1 MKLNAIELTVF
12 GMVQGVGFRPYVYR
26 LALRYGLAGMV
37 GNTSEGVLIRAQGSR
52 STLRAFIKAL
62 KDEVPRLASITSIK
76 QRHIEARPGK
86 KGFLILASQAGLGRK
101 VLISPDVA
109 VCKKCVRELFDPED
123 RRYGYPFIN
132 CTDCGPRFT
141 VIEAMPYDRPSTSM
155 KLFPMCKECA
165 KEYHDP
171 PDRRFHAQPN
181 ACWTCGPSLFWHGS
195 NGGGLVPSDDPV
207 SDAAKALRQGHIVAI
222 KGLGGFHLAVNAG
235 SEKSVALL
243 RARKGRRSKPLA
255 VMVRDINAARRL
267 CRVSSEEAGLLV
279 SLEGPIVLL
288 KKNENADLASNLSP
302 RISDLGLML
311 PYTPL
316 HHLLL
321 AQGDCPE
328 ALVMTS
334 GNPCN
339 SPICT
344 GNDEALHRLSGIAD
358 YFLLHDREIVARAD
372 DSVLK
377 VAAGKVRM
385 IRRSRGYV
393 PRPVR
398 MPWKLPQ
405 ILACGGDLKNT
416 FCLAEGRKAF
426 LSQHIGDLGVPDTLD
441 FFRKGLEHLKEVLGI
456 VPETVVCDL
465 HPDYFS
471 TRQARGL
478 PLPCTAVQHHH
489 AHAVSVMAE
498 HGLDGT
504 VLAVIMDGAGYGPDG
519 TVWGGELLLA
529 SRSGYRRMGRLG
541 HLPLPGG
548 DAAAKAPWRMGL
560 SILWATFG
568 PDGLTNSVLPVMLC
582 SIPEE
587 KRRVVAQM
595 MAKGLNSPATSSCG
609 RLFDG
614 VAALLGLR
622 SGSEYEGQAA
632 MELESLAW
640 EGSEEMSLKGPG
652 YPLKIRKKKGLWVID
667 LHGLTE
673 AIIDDLV
680 DKVPKRTIALRF
692 HVWLARSIVL
702 LLKRL
707 SDETDIKTVV
717 LAGGCMQNALLL
729 QVLVDLL
736 GCEGFF
742 VYAGEQIPANDGGLS
757 LGQVVIGGNG
767 NVPGHS
773 HARH

>member
-1 MKLNAIELTVF
+1 MKLNAIELKVF
-12 GMVQGVGFRPYVYR
+12 GIVQGVGFRPYVYR
-26 LALRYGLAGMV
+26 LALKYGLAGMV
-37 GNTSEGVLIRAQGSR
+37 SNTVEGVLIRAQGPCS
-52 STLRAFIKAL
+52 SLRAFVKAL
-62 KDEVPRLASITSIK
+62 KDEVPRLACITYIE
-76 QRHIEARPGK
+76 QRHIEARLGR
-86 KGFLILASQAGLGRK
+86 KGFVILASQSGSGRK

-109 VCKKCVRELFDPED
+109 VCGKCVRELFDPED

-141 VIEAMPYDRPSTSM
+141 VIEDMPYDRPNTSM
-155 KLFPMCKECA
+155 KVFPMCKDCA

-171 PDRRFHAQPN
+171 RDRRFHAQPN

-195 NGGGLVPSDDPV
+195 NGGLVPSDDPV

-255 VMVRDINAARRL
+255 VMVRDIDAARRF
-267 CRVSSEEAGLLV
+267 CHISSEEAGLLV

-288 KKNENADLASNLSP
+288 KKNEDADLASNLSP
-302 RISDLGLML
+302 GINDLGLML

-321 AQGDCPE
+321 GQGDCPE

-377 VAAGKVRM
+377 VAAGKARM

-398 MPWKLPQ
+398 MPWRLPQ

-416 FCLAEGRKAF
+416 FCLAKGREAF
-426 LSQHIGDLGVPDTLD
+426 LSQHIGDMGVPDTLD
-441 FFRKGLEHLKEVLGI
+441 FFRQGLEHLKVVLGI
-456 VPETVVCDL
+456 MPETVVCDL

-471 TRQARGL
+471 TRQARELLL
-478 PLPCTAVQHHH
+478 PYTAVQHHH

-498 HGLDGT
+498 HGIDGT

-568 PDGLTNSVLPVMLC
+568 PDGLANSVLPAMLC

-595 MAKGLNSPATSSCG
+595 MAMGLNSPATSSCG
-609 RLFDG
+609 RLFDA
-614 VAALLGLR
+614 VAAVIGLR
-622 SGSEYEGQAA
+622 SESEYEGQAA
-632 MELESLAW
+632 MELESLACKCSG
-640 EGSEEMSLKGPG
+640 EISLKRPG
-652 YPLKIRKKKGLWVID
+652 YPLAIREKKGLWVID

-673 AIIDDLV
+673 AIINDLR
-680 DKVPKRTIALRF
+680 DKVPKKAIALRF

-707 SDETDIKTVV
+707 SDETGIKTVV

-742 VYAGEQIPANDGGLS
+742 VYSGEQIPANDGGLS

>member
-1 MKLNAIELTVF
+1 MKLNAIELKVS
-12 GMVQGVGFRPYVYR
+12 GIVQGVGFRPYVYR
-26 LALRYGLAGMV
+26 LALKYGLAGMV
-37 GNTSEGVLIRAQGSR
+37 GNTGEGVLIRAQGPGS
-52 STLRAFIKAL
+52 SLRAFVKAL
-62 KDEVPRLASITSIK
+62 KDEVPRLACITSIE
-76 QRHIEARPGK
+76 QRHIEAQPGR
-86 KGFLILASQAGLGRK
+86 KGFVILASQAGGERK
-101 VLISPDVA
+101 ALISPDVA
-109 VCKKCVRELFDPED
+109 VCRECIRELLDPKD

-132 CTDCGPRFT
+132 CTNCGPRFT
-141 VIEAMPYDRPSTSM
+141 IIESMPYDRPGTSM
-155 KLFPMCKECA
+155 KVFPMCKECA
-165 KEYHDP
+165 KEYYDP
-171 PDRRFHAQPN
+171 RDRRFHAQPN

-195 NGGGLVPSDDPV
+195 NGEFVPSDDPV
-207 SDAAKALRQGHIVAI
+207 SNAAKALGQGHIVAV
-222 KGLGGFHLAVNAG
+222 KGLGGFHLAVDAG

-255 VMVRDINAARRL
+255 VMVRDIDTARRL
-267 CRVSSEEAGLLV
+267 CRVSSEEARLLV
-279 SLEGPIVLL
+279 SREGPIVLL
-288 KKNENADLASNLSP
+288 KKNEDVDLAFNLSP
-302 RISDLGLML
+302 GISDLGLML

-321 AQGDCPE
+321 AQRGCPE
-328 ALVMTS
+328 SLVMTS

-344 GNDEALHRLSGIAD
+344 GNDEALQCLSGIAD
-358 YFLLHDREIVARAD
+358 YFLLHDREIVARVD
-372 DSVLK
+372 DSVIK
-377 VAAGKVRM
+377 VAAGKARI

-398 MPWKLPQ
+398 MPWRLPQ

-416 FCLAEGRKAF
+416 FCLAKDREAF
-426 LSQHIGDLGVPDTLD
+426 LSQHIGDLDVPDTLD
-441 FFRKGLEHLKEVLGI
+441 FFRQGLEHLKEVLGI
-456 VPETVVCDL
+456 MPETVVCDL

-478 PLPCTAVQHHH
+478 SLPCIAVQHHH
-489 AHAVSVMAE
+489 AHAVSIMAE
-498 HGLDGT
+498 HGLDET
-504 VLAVIMDGAGYGPDG
+504 VLAVILDGAGYGPDG
-519 TVWGGELLLA
+519 TVWGGELFLA

-541 HLPLPGG
+541 RLPLPGG

-568 PDGLTNSVLPVMLC
+568 PDGLTNSVLPATLC

-595 MAKGLNSPATSSCG
+595 MAKGLNSPVASSCG
-609 RLFDG
+609 RLFDA
-614 VAALLGLR
+614 VAAVLGLR
-622 SGSEYEGQAA
+622 SESEYEGQAA
-632 MELESLAW
+632 MELESLAG
-640 EGSEEMSLKGPG
+640 ECSGEISLKRPV
-652 YPLKIRKKKGLWVID
+652 YPLTIRKKEGLWVID

-673 AIIDDLV
+673 AIIKDLM
-680 DKVPKRTIALRF
+680 DKVPKEAIALRF
-692 HVWLARSIVL
+692 HVWLARSIVQ

-707 SDETDIKTVV
+707 SDETGIKTVV

-729 QVLVDLL
+729 QVLMDLL

-757 LGQVVIGGNG
+757 LGQVVIGGTG